1 MGGLIKLPEGTE
13 LQVGTHKVAIVRYLS
28 EGGFAHIYE
37 AKNKEPHE
45 GEEDTA
51 CLKRVIVPDKNGL
64 NQLRKEVEVMKV
76 LRNGRNIVKYYD
88 SHAERLENGA
98 YQVLV
103 LMELCPNKSLLDYMN
118 AKIKTKL
125 NEPEIL
131 KIMMDISLGVYE
143 MHSRGMIHRDI
154 KIENVLIDRYHNF
167 KLCDFGSTSSPIMPP
182 KDQQE
187 FQVIAHDIMYQTTPQ
202 YRAPEMI
209 DLYRCQPIDEKADIW
224 ALGCFLYKLCYY
236 TTPFEANGDIAI
248 LHASFQFHSLPSY
261 SGDLRNLIV
270 LMLQENPL
278 FRPNIVQVIMI
289 LSKQMQLNFTSLN
302 VEDVYKL
309 GPYNF
314 QALHEYQIQKQSE
327 LARQQQIYYQQRA
340 LFMGTEATNE
350 GYSPAY
356 HTNISLPVDAVKYS
370 EASEETNSGP
380 IWTQKSESQA
390 DSKLSDKSPNVSFSE
405 VDNFNDIAER
415 YPALDD
421 LDMIEQNGN
430 KFPYTKDTDGS
441 VNREER
447 KSRLDI
453 LRRDAY
459 DKQNEQNRTDFKA
472 QKPDVQRKPSIQYR
486 RSESQS
492 SDNRLSLVKS
502 FDEQYS
508 PSKVQSH
515 STYTDANAPQHKTS
529 GIYSSLNRSQ
539 SEKTKRP
546 SDFEK
551 TETWEKLHSNIDKNA
566 EKLADDIFSSNIKS
580 RSHSS
585 KALDL
590 DNISQQNTQGTGKT
604 NLSSE
609 LMFGSKSGGSKSNSL
624 NKDIAVDANNEES
637 SDDESI
643 GDIEVFDS
651 KDGQSKNIV
660 PLPKEE
666 NNTIFTQKKI
676 PDDFSNDSRFSAKYV
691 NDTDNSEISPT
702 LRSNIPQVP
711 AVDINLDELQFLKS
725 RHGSNVQQNLPLN
738 IAGNDMRGV
747 RNEQRNQGNPWGEF
761 RTNTNIERA
770 HSNIPLVDAKDNTL
784 HLQKEMNDLHLEN
797 LKKGTIYDAKK
808 KLPAVDS
815 FDKNLIDLTNG
826 PETPQFP
833 QALKKLNY
841 PYVSSKDVEN
851 DGPDLALD
859 DEKKSSERKPQFKKR
874 ISSIQN
880 PSNFSFQEEII
891 DFALDDENPEHNSE
905 MSRVSIRNSLKK
917 TKPRKSNEHKRTDSS
932 GDRKRLSWFSSS
944 HSN

>member
-13 LQVGTHKVAIVRYLS
+13 LQVGSHTVIIVRYLS

-37 AKNKEPHE
+37 TKNKEPHE
-45 GEEDTA
+45 GEEDMA
-51 CLKRVIVPDKNGL
+51 CLKRVIIPDKNGL

-76 LRNGRNIVKYYD
+76 LRNGRSIVKYYD
-88 SHAERLENGA
+88 SHAERVENGA

-209 DLYRCQPIDEKADIW
+209 DLYRYQPIDEKADIW

-248 LHASFQFHSLPSY
+248 LHARFQFHSLPAY
-261 SGDLRNLIV
+261 SGDLRNLII

-278 FRPNIVQVIMI
+278 FRPNIVQIIMI
-289 LSKQMQLNFTSLN
+289 LSKQMQIDFTSLN
-302 VEDVYKL
+302 IEDVYKL

-314 QALHEYQIQKQSE
+314 QALNAYQIQKQNE
-327 LARQQQIYYQQRA
+327 IARQQQIYYQQRA
-340 LFMGTEATNE
+340 LFMGSEVTNE
-350 GYSPAY
+350 GLSPAY
-356 HTNISLPVDAVKYS
+356 HENILLPGDAVKHR
-370 EASEETNSGP
+370 EASEETKSGTISTHKEGP
-380 IWTQKSESQA
+380 LA
-390 DSKLSDKSPNVSFSE
+390 DSKVSDKSPDVSFSE

-421 LDMIEQNGN
+421 LDMIEPNGD
-430 KFPYTKDTDGS
+430 KPEDTKDLDRS
-441 VNREER
+441 SNREER
-447 KSRLDI
+447 TSRLDI
-453 LRRDAY
+453 LRREAHDH
-459 DKQNEQNRTDFKA
+459 QNEQNRKDFKG
-472 QKPDVQRKPSIQYR
+472 QKPDVQRDQSIEYR

-492 SDNRLSLVKS
+492 SDNKLSLVKS

-515 STYTDANAPQHKTS
+515 STHTNANAPQHKTS
-529 GIYSSLNRSQ
+529 GIYSSLNRSK
-539 SEKTKRP
+539 SEKTRP

-551 TETWEKLHSNIDKNA
+551 TEAWEKSHSNIDKNA
-566 EKLADDIFSSNIKS
+566 EQLADDIFSSNIKS

-590 DNISQQNTQGTGKT
+590 DHVSQQNTQGTGKT

-624 NKDIAVDANNEES
+624 NKDIAIDVNTEDS
-637 SDDESI
+637 SDDESV

-651 KDGQSKNIV
+651 KDGQAKNFV

-666 NNTIFTQKKI
+666 DNVIFSQKKV
-676 PDDFSNDSRFSAKYV
+676 PDDFTKEPGISGKYV
-691 NDTDNSEISPT
+691 NDTNKAEISPT
-702 LRSNIPQVP
+702 LQNNMPHMH
-711 AVDINLDELQFLKS
+711 AADTNLDELQFLKS
-725 RHGSNVQQNLPLN
+725 RHGNNAQQNLPLN
-738 IAGNDMRGV
+738 IAGNDVRGT
-747 RNEQRNQGNPWGEF
+747 RNEQRNQGGNPWGDF
-761 RTNTNIERA
+761 RTKSHIERVPP
-770 HSNIPLVDAKDNTL
+770 NIPSADANDNTL
-784 HLQKEMNDLHLEN
+784 LLQKEINDLN
-797 LKKGTIYDAKK
+797 IGDSKIGTAYDAKNK
-808 KLPAVDS
+808 FPAVDA
-815 FDKNLIDLTNG
+815 FDQNLIDLNNG
-826 PETPQFP
+826 PEAP
-833 QALKKLNY
+833 QAPKKQLNY
-841 PYVSSKDVEN
+841 PYIPSKDIERSS
-851 DGPDLALD
+851 PDLGLD
-859 DEKKSSERKPQFKKR
+859 EERKVAERKPQFKKR

-891 DFALDDENPEHNSE
+891 DFASDDENPEHNSE
-905 MSRVSIRNSLKK
+905 MSRVSIRNSLKN
-917 TKPRKSNEHKRTDSS
+917 KPRKSNEHKRTDSS